1 MCITGKILDEL
12 IVHHGYTFRT
22 IAASITDNC
31 LSNDVFH
38 LVANVDDIKTI
49 MDDAYRNRLSGGD
62 MMRSLLMEAVIESKD
77 ETIRSIAKSVR
88 DGTFSIMHM
97 AKNMCVIL

>member
-1 MCITGKILDEL
+1 MT
-12 IVHHGYTFRT
+12 
-22 IAASITDNC
+22 
-31 LSNDVFH
+31 
-38 LVANVDDIKTI
+38 NVDDIKTI

-77 ETIRSIAKSVR
+77 ETFRSIAESVR